1 MSYHGE
7 CVALGFEGAMLKN
20 PSMPY
25 CFGRSDAVVKVKAFN
40 DEDLQV
46 IGFLEGRGR
55 HKGSLGAILVNF
67 NGVKVRVGS
76 GFNDVDRH
84 EVWQNKEAFLG
95 KTAEIRYQEIT
106 PDGSLRFPT
115 FVCWRNDK

>member
-1 MSYHGE
+1 
-7 CVALGFEGAMLKN
+7 
-20 PSMPY
+20 MPY

-40 DEDLQV
+40 DVDLRV
-46 IGFLEGRGR
+46 TGFLEGRGR

-76 GFNDVDRH
+76 GFGDTDRA
-84 EVWQNKEAFLG
+84 EVWADKEKFLG
-95 KTAEIRYQEIT
+95 MTAEIRYQEIT

-115 FVCWRNDK
+115 FVCWRTDK